1 MPEIRVFY
9 KNALMVGLGL
19 SGRSAAH
26 FLLKRG
32 VNVSAIDKNRDTIK
46 EIDEVKKL
54 IQSGLKLYS
63 ENHLP
68 DIHAYDLIVV
78 SPGIPPLHP
87 IYKAALNAKK
97 EVVGEIELACRF
109 LTQPCLGIT
118 GSNGKT
124 TTALWIEHILNQS
137 GKPAKAVGNIGKPL
151 IQVLDECEEEHK
163 KSILVIELSSW
174 QLETMQSQSLDAAA
188 VINITPNHLD
198 RHGTMEA
205 YARAKLK
212 IKHCLKPGKQ
222 LFMGYEAY
230 QNFGYCLT
238 DKNTFTFGYHPECK
252 IYCDKERVLIDQKT
266 QFYLPEEYR
275 HNISHDAENLM
286 AAYALC
292 CEMEISSKDFSKAFV
307 SFKKPPHRIE
317 FVRKFKEIS
326 YYDDSKATSIDAV
339 LKAVNFLEG
348 KVILIAGGVHKG
360 FSYSSWIQGFGQ
372 KVRCLCAIGEAA
384 EQLKQELSFHINVV
398 VCLNLEDAV
407 QYASK
412 LAKPGENVLL
422 SPGCASF
429 DMFKDY
435 KQRGEVFKQIV
446 NRL

>member
-1 MPEIRVFY
+1 MSEIRIFY
-9 KNALMVGLGL
+9 RNALIVGLGL

-32 VNVSAIDKNRDTIK
+32 VNVSAIDKNRDAIK
-46 EIDEVKKL
+46 EIEEVKNL
-54 IQSGLKLYS
+54 VQSGLKLYS

-137 GKPAKAVGNIGKPL
+137 GKAAKAVGNIGKPL
-151 IQVLDECEEEHK
+151 IQVLDECEEENK

-174 QLETMQSQSLDAAA
+174 QLETMHSQSLDAAA

-198 RHGTMEA
+198 RHETMEA
-205 YARAKLK
+205 YVRAKLK
-212 IKHCLKPGKQ
+212 IRHCLKPGKK

-230 QNFGYCLT
+230 QNFRYCLT
-238 DKNTFTFGYHPECK
+238 DKNTFTLGYHPECT
-252 IYCDKERVLIDQKT
+252 IYCDKERVIIDQKT
-266 QFYLPEEYR
+266 QFFLPEEYR
-275 HNISHDAENLM
+275 HIVSHDIENLM

-292 CEMEISSKDFSKAFV
+292 SEMEISPKDFSKAFV

-317 FVRKFKEIS
+317 FVRKFKDIS

-339 LKAVNFLEG
+339 LKAVNSLKG

-372 KVRCLCAIGEAA
+372 KVCCLCAIGEAA
-384 EQLKQELSFHINVV
+384 EQLKQELSLHINVV

-407 QYASK
+407 HYASK

-435 KQRGEVFKQIV
+435 KQRGEMFKQIV